1 MSGRTLIL
9 KFLLVQTTFEVVNS
23 FEEFLFNDESD
34 PDEGMVHVL
43 ILFTNRVSTGFLNRV
58 FNRVPQQG
66 FSTRFLNRVFNR
78 VSQQGF

>member
-9 KFLLVQTTFEVVNS
+9 KFLLVQTTFKVVNS

-43 ILFTNRVSTGFLNRV
+43 ILLTNRVS
-58 FNRVPQQG
+58 Q
-66 FSTRFLNRVFNR
+66 
-78 VSQQGF
+78 